1 MKFYFVKEGNFIRFQ
16 DKLFDLSNLDIS
28 FSKKEFLPGIYY
40 IKYPYYTKIFLENY
54 TDRITIYKNFENI
67 YDNYNNEFEK
77 LLETKPYG
85 NKSGEIE
92 IINTEDIVNGCNFG
106 GGGNRCYLYNYFYN
120 LGLKPHHWENEYE
133 FNNHSRMAYISNI
146 NKEMKDIC
154 LNSRC
159 GKFFKVDRKALV
171 DDENFIP
178 DLGIE
183 VYKFKGKYFSNGDGN
198 HRLCVVKKFKSKKA
212 KVKVI
217 NLENKPEK
225 PYFDREVERLHKK
238 QLGTNNI
245 NGYELPY
252 FIEIYSIE
260 MASKILKDYYSKMND
275 LNISEGE
282 AREFLKNKNELK
294 DLIKLIEDKNKKSF
308 KELALFYQEKEKN

>member
-1 MKFYFVKEGNFIRFQ
+1 MKFCFVKEGNFIRFQ

-40 IKYPYYTKIFLENY
+40 IKNPYYTKIFLENY
-54 TDRITIYKNFENI
+54 TDRIAIYRNFENI

-77 LLETKPYG
+77 LLETKLSG

-92 IINTEDIVNGCNFG
+92 IINTEDIVNGCNLG
-106 GGGNRCYLYNYFYN
+106 GGRNRCYLYNYFYK

-133 FNNHSRMAYISNI
+133 FNNHSRMAYISSI
-146 NKEMKDIC
+146 NEEMKDIC

-159 GKFFKVDRKALV
+159 GNLFKVDRKLLV
-171 DDENFIP
+171 DDENFTP

-183 VYKFKGKYFSNGDGN
+183 VYKFKGKYFSSGDGN
-198 HRLCVVKKFKSKKA
+198 NRLCVVKKIKSKKA

-217 NLENKPEK
+217 NLENKSEK
-225 PYFDREVERLHKK
+225 PYFIK
-238 QLGTNNI
+238 
-245 NGYELPY
+245 
-252 FIEIYSIE
+252 IYSIE
-260 MASKILKDYYSKMND
+260 MASKILKDYYSKMNN

-282 AREFLKNKNELK
+282 AKEFLKNKNELK

-308 KELALFYQEKEKN
+308 KELALIYENKPFLLGKNVSKKVS